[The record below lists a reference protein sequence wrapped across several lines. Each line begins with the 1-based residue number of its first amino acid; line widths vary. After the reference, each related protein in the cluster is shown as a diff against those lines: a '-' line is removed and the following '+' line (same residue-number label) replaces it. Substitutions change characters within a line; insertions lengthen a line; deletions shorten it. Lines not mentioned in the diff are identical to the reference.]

1 MTFPRLEASISRA
14 RPQYDPDGSA
24 EDNRDVLK
32 ELALDMM
39 RAFSTLVS
47 EAGGDADYIQSYA
60 ESLVD
65 DLDRCFAGTIE
76 RGSEPGYTNVFRPRY
91 GLVREL
97 VRGATLLAAE

>member
-14 RPQYDPDGSA
+14 RPQYDPNGSA
-24 EDNRDVLK
+24 EDSRDVLK
-32 ELALDMM
+32 ELAIDMM
-39 RAFSTLVS
+39 RALSTLVS
-47 EAGGDADYIQSYA
+47 EAGGDASEIEAYQ

-65 DLDRCFAGTIE
+65 DLDRCFAGIIE
-76 RGSEPGYTNVFRPRY
+76 RSSEPDFVDVFRPRY